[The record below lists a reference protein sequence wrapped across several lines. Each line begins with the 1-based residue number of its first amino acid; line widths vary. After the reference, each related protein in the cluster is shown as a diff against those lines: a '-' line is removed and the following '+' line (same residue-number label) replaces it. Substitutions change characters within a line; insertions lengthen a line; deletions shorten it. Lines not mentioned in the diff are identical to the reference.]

1 MREAMGKDVE
11 KDCDV
16 SFDLIQLKKR
26 KRGGDGR
33 TSMYLHVPAVA
44 FMQDIVLLDEHLTAS
59 NKPSALVSMK
69 CLG

>member
-16 SFDLIQLKKR
+16 SFDLIQ
-26 KRGGDGR
+26 
-33 TSMYLHVPAVA
+33 LHVPAVA